1 MAVSLAGCTAMDVIS
16 ILTKK
21 KQKVTDFEVKVKTE
35 RATEFPKVFTHA
47 IITYLVTGHAVDE
60 MALLRSIELSAT
72 KYCPAQAM
80 LGKVLPIELVYEL
93 YEDEENG
100 KARLAKKGV
109 YQQPNIIS
117 QV

>member
-1 MAVSLAGCTAMDVIS
+1 
-16 ILTKK
+16 
-21 KQKVTDFEVKVKTE
+21 
-35 RATEFPKVFTHA
+35 
-47 IITYLVTGHAVDE
+47 
-60 MALLRSIELSAT
+60 
-72 KYCPAQAM
+72 M